1 MKVRGNP
8 NEIDMLGVY
17 THVVMM
23 QSPSNINGD
32 IGGNTQPGGDR
43 AFRPARSTSM
53 EWRTLIES
61 ATVFSAVAVACAV
74 ALHVAGIASSTIV
87 ALTFLTGLVVGCA
100 QPLVR
105 HQVAV
110 HRVTVITRSRD

>member
-1 MKVRGNP
+1 MATLVGTSSRRRPRLPPGS
-8 NEIDMLGVY
+8 LGVDG
-17 THVVMM
+17 VAAV
-23 QSPSNINGD
+23 
-32 IGGNTQPGGDR
+32 
-43 AFRPARSTSM
+43 F
-53 EWRTLIES
+53 ES
-61 ATVFSAVAVACAV
+61 AMVFSAVAVACAI

-110 HRVTVITRSRD
+110 HRVTVIARSRD